1 MSQSIQEKNKQLVL
15 EAFDTLFN
23 RRNYATAETLW
34 SPKYIQHS
42 AHIEAGREGLFNLIK
57 SMPATLRYEPG
68 LVVADGDYVI
78 LQTKKGSDRFTSFAA
93 KARRERRA
101 LCLPEQNVL
110 FKSGREDLNL
120 RPPAPK
126 LIWAIAEKA
135 HNSRRNNAILPF
147 LADIAIA
154 FTKLDN
160 LSKKTSSRASARAH
174 ETVTTGWGKSS
185 IGITPRGRASDCD
198 LEDGRFRIAR
208 QVVPL
213 ASRKRSQEPRDGE
226 ATEGCRTVCHRLVA
240 GRSDPTPQTGGAEVA
255 ELSAAS
261 VALWNLRRV
270 WAPADHARRRQA
282 RRTVPQSE
290 QNLPRR
296 DPVE

>member
-160 LSKKTSSRASARAH
+160 LSKKTSSRAVA
-174 ETVTTGWGKSS
+174 
-185 IGITPRGRASDCD
+185 
-198 LEDGRFRIAR
+198 L
-208 QVVPL
+208 
-213 ASRKRSQEPRDGE
+213 RSRDGNYRLGQIQHRHHP
-226 ATEGCRTVCHRLVA
+226 EGARERL
-240 GRSDPTPQTGGAEVA
+240 RS
-255 ELSAAS
+255 
-261 VALWNLRRV
+261 
-270 WAPADHARRRQA
+270 
-282 RRTVPQSE
+282 
-290 QNLPRR
+290 
-296 DPVE
+296 